1 MRQILFLSMIMLSA
15 ALMECSSQ
23 PPKSP
28 KVTAEGK
35 DVKVTYGQ
43 PSKRDRVIF
52 GELVPY
58 GQVWRA
64 GANEATEI
72 TFAKDATVAG
82 KPVKAGTYTLFTI
95 PTESEWTIILNP
107 ELKQWGAYGYDKIK
121 DKNALEAKVPSKKT
135 DGMVEKLTYT
145 FDGNNNMII
154 EWEQTRVE
162 VPITTS

>member
-15 ALMECSSQ
+15 AFTECSSQ

-28 KVTAEGK
+28 KLTAEGK
-35 DVKVTYGQ
+35 DVKVTYGA

-121 DKNALEAKVPSKKT
+121 DKNVLEAKVPSKKT
-135 DGMVEKLTYT
+135 DNVVEQLTYR
-145 FDGNNNMII
+145 FDGDNNMII
-154 EWEQTRVE
+154 EWEQTQVQ
-162 VPITTS
+162 VPITTG